1 MWALEVGSVE
11 QASGPAWP
19 DCILGRND
27 IWEGCLV
34 YGFQCLQGAY
44 EDTLWEA
51 FTDLIMI
58 EIRQFLHTR
67 HCAKRLR
74 ATSQSQQVMWLWPQR
89 AAKDFGSL

>member
-1 MWALEVGSVE
+1 MGTGLWGKQEGMWALEVGSVE

-44 EDTLWEA
+44 EDTLSGKI
-51 FTDLIMI
+51 LQI
-58 EIRQFLHTR
+58 L
-67 HCAKRLR
+67 
-74 ATSQSQQVMWLWPQR
+74 
-89 AAKDFGSL
+89 